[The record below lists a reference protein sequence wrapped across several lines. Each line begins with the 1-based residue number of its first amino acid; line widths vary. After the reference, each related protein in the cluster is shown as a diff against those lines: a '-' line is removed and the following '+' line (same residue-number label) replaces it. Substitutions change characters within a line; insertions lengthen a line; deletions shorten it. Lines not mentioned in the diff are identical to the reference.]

1 MFGQSYGGEHNF
13 MDQRQADKVLII
25 ANAHGTGVDSM
36 VNGCRVQADSMAEH
50 YGPKRNMTLFEERV
64 LRCVH
69 HEFHAMTQEEAAVE
83 LNVSP
88 ATISRTLTE
97 LEERAKTCT
106 PIQIMFPIL
115 TKLQFEVFTCI
126 VKQGMSAIHT
136 ATSLGLTE
144 VVVNKM
150 MTTMRNKGV
159 KIPKRCSMP
168 KSKSYTPSMDKD
180 VKNKF

>member
-1 MFGQSYGGEHNF
+1 

-25 ANAHGTGVDSM
+25 ANGHGTGAGSM
-36 VNGCRVQADSMAEH
+36 IEALK
-50 YGPKRNMTLFEERV
+50 PKERNITLFEERV

-69 HEFHAMTQEEAAVE
+69 HEFEALSQEAAAE
-83 LNVSP
+83 KLNVSA
-88 ATISRTLTE
+88 ATISRTLNE

-115 TKLQFEVFTCI
+115 TRLQFEVFTSM
-126 VKQGMSAIHT
+126 VKQGMSALQT
-136 ATSLGLTE
+136 AKALGLSE
-144 VVVNKM
+144 GVVNKM
-150 MTTMRNKGV
+150 MTTMRSKGM

-180 VKNKF
+180 VTHKF